1 MKRKFTYFIVALMM
15 TMVYATTATAAAIQ
29 QIGDRYI
36 IHVDELNLSGEET
49 LAEVLAMFPNVID
62 FRGEVFGANA
72 AVRVNDYGLSTHNM
86 GYTGDYEQF
95 LEKTKAKEL
104 DRIQVCTRAGT
115 MKGTE

>member
-15 TMVYATTATAAAIQ
+15 TIVYATTATAAAIQ

-86 GYTGDYEQF
+86 VSLVEAVVSVDSVS
-95 LEKTKAKEL
+95 L
-104 DRIQVCTRAGT
+104 TRRET
-115 MKGTE
+115 SLSSSLKRQKQRS